1 MRVLIADDHEVVRR
15 GVRSLLGTR
24 QNIDV
29 CGEAVD
35 GRDAI
40 EKTKLLHPD
49 LVLMDISMPKLNG
62 LQATKEILS
71 TSPQTEVIILSGHET
86 TQMVKQALHVG
97 AHGYV
102 VKSSISKNLFS
113 ALEKVGRHEI
123 FLDPGISGSADY
135 QSDVGHTDA
144 NNAAR
149 ERRSRLAAI
158 VDSFDDAIISKDLNG
173 FITTWNA
180 SAERIF
186 GFSAEEAIG
195 KPSTIIVPPE
205 FHAEEAHI
213 FRRITQGERV
223 DHYETVWLTKDKK
236 KKNVS
241 LSVSPVRDSAGNVVG
256 ASKIAYDITE
266 RKRLELALAC
276 GIGLSPVI
284 E

>member
-15 GVRSLLGTR
+15 GVRSLLGTW

-62 LQATKEILS
+62 LQATREIRS
-71 TSPQTEVIILSGHET
+71 TSPQTEVVILSEHET
-86 TQMVKQALHVG
+86 AQMVKQALHAG

-135 QSDVGHTDA
+135 QSDVGHTDG

-149 ERRSRLAAI
+149 ERRFCLAAI
-158 VDSFDDAIISKDLNG
+158 VDSCDDAIISKDLNG
-173 FITTWNA
+173 FITTWNT

-213 FRRITQGERV
+213 FRRLTQGERV
-223 DHYETVWLTKDKK
+223 DHYETVCLTKDKK

-276 GIGLSPVI
+276 GTVSPQ
-284 E
+284 

>member
-1 MRVLIADDHEVVRR
+1 MRVLIADDHEVVRK
-15 GVRSLLGTR
+15 GLRSLLGTW

-40 EKTKLLHPD
+40 EKTKLLRPD
-49 LVLMDISMPKLNG
+49 LVLMDINMPKLNG
-62 LQATKEILS
+62 LQATKEIRS
-71 TSPQTEVIILSGHET
+71 TIPQTEVVILSEHET
-86 TQMVKQALHVG
+86 AQMVEQALRVG

-102 VKSSISKNLFS
+102 VKSSISKNLFL

-135 QSDVGHTDA
+135 QSDIRHADP
-144 NNAAR
+144 NNAAQ
-149 ERRSRLAAI
+149 ERTVRLAAI
-158 VDSFDDAIISKDLNG
+158 VDSSDDAIISKDLNG

-195 KPSTIIVPPE
+195 KPGTIIVPPE

-213 FRRITQGERV
+213 LRRVTRGERI
-223 DHYETVWLTKDKK
+223 DHYETVCLTKDKK
-236 KKNVS
+236 EKNVS

-266 RKRLELALAC
+266 RKRMELAL
-276 GIGLSPVI
+276 V
-284 E
+284 

>member
-1 MRVLIADDHEVVRR
+1 MRVLIADDHEVVRK

-35 GRDAI
+35 GRDAV
-40 EKTKLLHPD
+40 EKTRLLHPD

-62 LQATKEILS
+62 LQATKEIRS
-71 TSPQTEVIILSGHET
+71 TIPQTQVVILSGHET
-86 TQMVKQALHVG
+86 AQMVKQALHAG

-102 VKSSISKNLFS
+102 VKSSIAKNLFL

-123 FLDPGISGSADY
+123 FLDPGISGSADF
-135 QSDVGHTDA
+135 QSDVRSTEP
-144 NNAAR
+144 NNAAL
-149 ERRSRLAAI
+149 ERRFRQAAI
-158 VDSFDDAIISKDLNG
+158 VESSDDAIISKDLNG

-205 FHAEEAHI
+205 FHAEEAHVL
-213 FRRITQGERV
+213 RRLTRGERI
-223 DHYETVWLTKDKK
+223 DHYETICLTKDNQ

-241 LSVSPVRDSAGNVVG
+241 LSVSPVRDLAGNLVG

-266 RKRLELALAC
+266 RKRLEFAL
-276 GIGLSPVI
+276 V
-284 E
+284 

>member
-1 MRVLIADDHEVVRR
+1 MRVLIADDHEVVRK

-49 LVLMDISMPKLNG
+49 LVLMDINMPNLSG
-62 LQATKEILS
+62 LQATREICS
-71 TSPQTEVIILSGHET
+71 TIPQTEVVILSEHET
-86 TQMVKQALHVG
+86 AQMVKQALHAG

-102 VKSSISKNLFS
+102 VKSSISKNLFL

-135 QSDVGHTDA
+135 ESDVRHTIP
-144 NNAAR
+144 NNAAM
-149 ERRSRLAAI
+149 ERRIRQAAI
-158 VDSFDDAIISKDLNG
+158 VESCDDAITSEDLNG

-186 GFSAEEAIG
+186 GFTAEEAIG
-195 KPSTIIVPPE
+195 KPTTIIVPPE

-213 FRRITQGERV
+213 MRRLTRGERI
-223 DHYETVWLTKDKK
+223 DHYETVCLTKDNK

-241 LSVSPVRDSAGNVVG
+241 LSISPVRDSTGLVVG

-266 RKRLELALAC
+266 RKRLELAL
-276 GIGLSPVI
+276 V
-284 E
+284 